1 MSAGGRPASPD
12 EDAYGHCAGLVREA
26 DPDRFF
32 AALFAPADKRSHLMA
47 LYAFSAEI
55 ARTRE
60 AVSEPRLG
68 ERPPRPRETRPH
80 GGRPARAGA
89 ARGDVQANPVARALD
104 ATLTRFR
111 LPRAA
116 LVGLIDAR
124 VFDLYDDPMP
134 AVIDLEGYCGETSSI
149 LIQLAALV
157 LAEGRDAGAAE
168 AAGHAG
174 VAYAITGLLRAFPWH
189 ARRGQIYVPRDILE
203 RNGVTRDDI
212 VLGRGGPGLLAS
224 LAEMRAL
231 ARVHLA
237 QATAFRAALPAEVQA
252 AFLPLALVPCYLA
265 RMDRAGYDPFRSVIE
280 RPLWRRQIT
289 LWRAAR
295 RAAG

>member
-1 MSAGGRPASPD
+1 MSAGERSAASET
-12 EDAYGHCAGLVREA
+12 EDAYVHCAGLVREA

-32 AALFAPADKRSHLMA
+32 ATLFVPPDKRPHLMA

-55 ARTRE
+55 ARIRE

-68 ERPPRPRETRPH
+68 EIRLQWWREAIE
-80 GGRPARAGA
+80 GEG
-89 ARGDVQANPVARALD
+89 RGDVQANPVARALE
-104 ATLTRFR
+104 ATLTRFGLR
-111 LPRAA
+111 REA
-116 LVGLIDAR
+116 LLGLIEAR

-134 AVIDLEGYCGETSSI
+134 AVLDLEGYCGETSSI
-149 LIQLAALV
+149 LIQLAALI
-157 LAEGRDAGAAE
+157 LAEGQDVGAAE

-174 VAYAITGLLRAFPWH
+174 VAYAVTGLLRAFPWH
-189 ARRGQIYVPRDILE
+189 ARRGQVYVPGEILA
-203 RNGVTRDDI
+203 RNGVTREDI

-231 ARVHLA
+231 ARAHL
-237 QATAFRAALPAEVQA
+237 TRAGALRGALPAAIQP
-252 AFLPLALVPCYLA
+252 AFLPLALVPSYLA
-265 RMDRAGYDPFRSVIE
+265 RMERAGYDPFRSVVE